1 MQDHIRFDRWWGRLV
16 GVFVVVFMGWFLWR
30 ERDGFEPVVRMLI
43 DGVKSIPDVL
53 LNVIRYYGDV
63 SGESLILSLLIGGV
77 VGALMTMIV
86 YWRRLAFIPAFSL
99 SGRAVQWGLIGGAI
113 ALATGASLIN
123 VIVLAVVLTVVTN
136 FVFNQ
141 DLRKLFTRDT
151 LHSITSSR
159 GRKHALIGASL
170 GFLFGLVGSQIL
182 TAPLQHC
189 TYATD
194 ADMTTQWAGYG
205 ITIAGV
211 MLVLVPF
218 WTWILQRG
226 RKKFDGTAGYF
237 KGQALPYL
245 LLTPTL
251 LSLLLFLYYPS
262 FQIAS
267 QSLLRVRRGR
277 NAEPVFDCLN
287 NYIGLL
293 NDNVYQNSFMMTVTV
308 TIAIVLVSMTVALL
322 IALLASQ
329 KVKGASIYRTLLIWP
344 YALSPVVT
352 AAIFISMFRD
362 DRSGLI
368 NHLLYTLNMDSV
380 RWLTDVSVAPWV
392 LVGAAVYNILG
403 FNIVFYVAG
412 LQNIPRDL
420 LEAAQIDGA
429 NVFQR
434 FLRITLPLLSPYTF
448 FLLVSNVTYSFY
460 GIYGVVDTLFPG
472 GGPLLS
478 DGQSRVA
485 NVLIYKV
492 YEDSFRSGATQLGD
506 VAAQSMILFILVAG
520 LTILQFGYL
529 ENRVTYGGGE

>member
-1 MQDHIRFDRWWGRLV
+1 MQDQIRFDRWWGRLV

-30 ERDGFEPVVRMLI
+30 ERNGFDALFQMLI
-43 DGVKSIPDVL
+43 DGVKGIPERVISVVNYYRDVP
-53 LNVIRYYGDV
+53 
-63 SGESLILSLLIGGV
+63 SEALILSLIVGGV
-77 VGALMTMIV
+77 FGAIATVLV
-86 YWRRLAFIPAFSL
+86 YWRRQELIPAFSL
-99 SGRAVQWGLIGGAI
+99 SGRSVQWSLIGGAI
-113 ALATGASLIN
+113 ALATGASLLN
-123 VIVLAVVLTVVTN
+123 VIVLVVGFALISN
-136 FVFNQ
+136 LGFNPE
-141 DLRKLFTRDT
+141 LRKLFTRDT
-151 LHSITSSR
+151 WNALASAPA
-159 GRKHALIGASL
+159 RKNMLIGGGAGL
-170 GFLFGLVGSQIL
+170 LLGLVGSQTL
-182 TAPLQHC
+182 TVPLQHC
-189 TYATD
+189 TYAPEAT
-194 ADMTTQWAGYG
+194 ATTRWTGYA

-211 MLVLVPF
+211 MLVLIPF
-218 WTWILQRG
+218 WTWVLQRG
-226 RKKFDGTAGYF
+226 RKRFDGTAGYF
-237 KGQALPYL
+237 KGRGLPYL

-251 LSLLLFLYYPS
+251 ISLLLFLYYPS
-262 FQIAS
+262 FQIAA
-267 QSLLRVRRGR
+267 QSLMRVRRGR

-293 NDNVYQNSFMMTVTV
+293 ENSVYQNSFMMTVTV
-308 TIAIVLVSMTVALL
+308 TIAIVLISMTVALL

-329 KVKGASIYRTLLIWP
+329 KVRGASLYRTLLIWP

-368 NHLLYTLNMDSV
+368 NHLLHTIGMDSV
-380 RWLTDVSVAPWV
+380 NWLTDVSVAPWV

-434 FLRITLPLLSPYTF
+434 FIRITIPLLSPYTF
-448 FLLVSNVTYSFY
+448 FLLISNVTYSFY

-472 GGPLLS
+472 GGPLLG

-506 VAAQSMILFILVAG
+506 VAAQSMILFVLVAG
-520 LTILQFGYL
+520 LTLLQFGYL
-529 ENRVTYGGGE
+529 ENRVTYGGGD

>member
-1 MQDHIRFDRWWGRLV
+1 MQDHIRFDKWWGRLV
-16 GVFVVVFMGWFLWR
+16 GVFVVVFMGWFLWN
-30 ERDGFEPVVRMLI
+30 ERHGFQPLFQMLVDGI
-43 DGVKSIPDVL
+43 KAIPDVFV
-53 LNVIRYYGDV
+53 NVVNYYADV
-63 SGESLILSLLIGGV
+63 SPSALIASLLVGGV
-77 VGALMTMIV
+77 FGAVVTVLI
-86 YWRRLAFIPAFSL
+86 YWRRNELIPPFSL
-99 SGRAVQWGLIGGAI
+99 SGRSVQWALIVGAI

-123 VIVLAVVLTVVTN
+123 VILLAVGFALISN
-136 FVFNQ
+136 FGFNPE
-141 DLRKLFTRDT
+141 LRKLFSRET
-151 LHSITSSR
+151 LQALTSSKA
-159 GRKHALIGASL
+159 RKNMVVGGGL
-170 GFLFGLVGSQIL
+170 GLLMGLGGSQLL
-182 TAPLQHC
+182 TVPLQHC
-189 TYATD
+189 TYATE
-194 ADMTTQWAGYG
+194 ADTTTQWAGYG
-205 ITIAGV
+205 ITIIGA

-218 WTWILQRG
+218 WTWVLQRG

-237 KGQALPYL
+237 KGQILPYL
-245 LLTPTL
+245 FLLPTL
-251 LSLLLFLYYPS
+251 ISLLLFLYYPS

-267 QSLLRVRRGR
+267 ESLMRVRRGR

-293 NDNVYQNSFMMTVTV
+293 NDSVYQSSFMMTITV
-308 TIAIVLVSMTVALL
+308 TIAIVLTSMTIALL

-368 NHLLYTLNMDSV
+368 NHLLYSLGMDSV

-434 FLRITLPLLSPYTF
+434 FIRITIPLLSPYSF

-506 VAAQSMILFILVAG
+506 VAAQSIILFILVAG

-529 ENRVTYGGGE
+529 ENRVTYGGGD